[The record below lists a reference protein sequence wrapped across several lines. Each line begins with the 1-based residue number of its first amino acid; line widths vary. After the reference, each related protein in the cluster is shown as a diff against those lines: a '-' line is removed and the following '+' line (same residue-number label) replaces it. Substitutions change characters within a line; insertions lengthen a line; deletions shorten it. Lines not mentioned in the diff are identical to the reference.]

1 MPSLCCTRSA
11 RHRPSRK
18 KRPWKTLSR
27 EVCIVSTCV
36 CIFPFINTHAHKYET
51 YKLFLSLFTSATHPL
66 SPSPLP
72 PFLSLSLL
80 SLSPSLPLSL
90 SLPPPPP
97 PPLPHAAKPVVEHIQ
112 DLRLSA
118 DDFDTLEVIG
128 RGAFGEVKVQSS
140 HDNIII
146 QWVPLNNNICT
157 YCTSAFYDI
166 LDILLSR

>member
-72 PFLSLSLL
+72 LSSPSLSSPL
-80 SLSPSLPLSL
+80 SLSPSLPLSPPL
-90 SLPPPPP
+90 SPPPPP
-97 PPLPHAAKPVVEHIQ
+97 PPPSHAAKPVVEHIQ

-146 QWVPLNNNICT
+146 QLGPT
-157 YCTSAFYDI
+157 
-166 LDILLSR
+166 